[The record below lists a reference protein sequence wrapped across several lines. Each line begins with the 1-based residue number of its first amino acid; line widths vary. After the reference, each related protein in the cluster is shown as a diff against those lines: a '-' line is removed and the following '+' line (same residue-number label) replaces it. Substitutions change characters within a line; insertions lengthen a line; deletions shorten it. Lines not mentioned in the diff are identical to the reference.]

1 MIMGCSSK
9 RHTAFLLSPCVFCI
23 GENMKYIIMCGGI
36 YDGWDKPKQLQ
47 DVNGEPI
54 VARTIRLLRDA
65 KVKDISIST
74 IHDGF
79 DSFGVPVLRHDNS
92 YHAHKYNDY
101 EGYWCECF
109 YITDEPTC
117 YVFGDVVFSSD
128 AIKRIVETEVDSI
141 MLFGSKEPF
150 APEYPK
156 WYIEPFAFK
165 VQDTDRLKWAIKEV
179 KRLDK
184 AGAFHRKPIAWE
196 FWNVA
201 SGGDPNHINQN
212 YVAINDYTCDID
224 TPAEILKV
232 TKHIQGGNTMAK
244 KTETT
249 KATKAKPKEA
259 KPKKQKNETMEYKG
273 QTFDVLE
280 RQEGKVKLTDG
291 IIHFWVRDVKA

>member
-1 MIMGCSSK
+1 
-9 RHTAFLLSPCVFCI
+9 
-23 GENMKYIIMCGGI
+23 MCGGI

-54 VARTIRLLRDA
+54 VARTIRLLHDA

-128 AIKRIVETEVDSI
+128 AIKTIVETEVDSI

-165 VQDTDRLKWAIKEV
+165 VQDTDRLKWAIEEV
-179 KRLDK
+179 KRLDST
-184 AGAFHRKPIAWE
+184 GAFHRRPIAWE
-196 FWNVA
+196 VWNVIC
-201 SGGDPNHINQN
+201 GTDPNAINN
-212 YVAINDYTCDID
+212 SYVAINDYTCDID
-224 TPAEILKV
+224 YPYEIDLIKRFV
-232 TKHIQGGNTMAK
+232 KQGGSAMATK
-244 KTETT
+244 KTE
-249 KATKAKPKEA
+249 TKAKPKQGTR
-259 KPKKQKNETMEYKG
+259 KPRAKKQQADRVTYKG
-273 QTFDVLE
+273 QTFTVLD
-280 RQEGKVKLTDG
+280 RTDNRVMLTDG
-291 IIHFWVRDVKA
+291 TMHFWVWAKDVKA